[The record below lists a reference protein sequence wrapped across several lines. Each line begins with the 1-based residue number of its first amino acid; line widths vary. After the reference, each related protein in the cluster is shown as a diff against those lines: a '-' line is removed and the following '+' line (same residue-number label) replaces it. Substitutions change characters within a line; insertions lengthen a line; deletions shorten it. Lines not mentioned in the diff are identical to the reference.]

1 MRKSA
6 TSPTGWSNGLPVDC
20 LRARPPMPAIP
31 AIKTLRDIQLI
42 EQTPLAERDLP
53 ASTYELI
60 CRSAAQQAD
69 APALSFILQGT
80 ANEAAYRLSYRQL
93 LGKITQTANAFH
105 RLGLR
110 PGKAVSFLL
119 PNLPHTHF
127 TIWGGEAAGIVN
139 AINPL
144 LDPEHIAELI
154 QASDSELLVTLA
166 PFPGTDLWAKVEGLR
181 EQLPALKAIICVDM
195 ANLLPE
201 PQRSAI
207 KAQRGPLPDGVLD
220 FDELIASCPDD
231 HLESGRVIA
240 PDDIASY
247 FHTGGTTG
255 TPKLAPHSHGNEVAM
270 AFSMNLVTRFE
281 PGDVTLCGLPLF
293 HVNGVIVTGLT
304 AFIGGAEVLLAT
316 PQGYRNP
323 NLISNFWTVIERHN
337 VSFFSG
343 VPTIYAGLLQVPSEG
358 HDLSSLKYALCGA
371 APMPVD
377 LIRQFESKTGL
388 TLIEGYGLTEGTCGS
403 CANPPAGERR
413 PGSIGLPMPYCEVSI
428 KVLDEQGN
436 YLREA
441 NRNEIGNLCI
451 RGATVFKGYLQSSK
465 NAGIWVDGDWFN
477 TGDLGRVDADG
488 YIWLTGR
495 SKDLIIRGGH
505 NIDPQMI
512 EEALHKHPAVAMAAA
527 VGKPDEKAG
536 ELPVVYVQLKPG
548 AEVSEAELLAHAAE
562 HIHERSAIPKDA
574 WIIDTIPLTAV
585 GKTFKPALRFDAI
598 ARVYQSALTEID
610 ARLRVEVL
618 SDDKRGQIAHIYI
631 PADQAALAD
640 AVSQRLAGFAVAI
653 ELHLTE

>member
-1 MRKSA
+1 MNTAPLIR
-6 TSPTGWSNGLPVDC
+6 
-20 LRARPPMPAIP
+20 
-31 AIKTLRDIQLI
+31 TLQDIQQI
-42 EQTPLAERDLP
+42 ESTPLSERGLP
-53 ASTYELI
+53 ASTFELI
-60 CRSAAQQAD
+60 RRTALATPD

-80 ANEAAYRLSYRQL
+80 AEETALRLNYAEL

-119 PNLPHTHF
+119 PNLPQTHY

-154 QASDSELLVTLA
+154 HASSSELLVTLA
-166 PFPGTDLWAKVEGLR
+166 PFPGTDLWSKVEALR
-181 EQLPALKAIICVDM
+181 DQLPELRAILCVDM

-201 PQRSAI
+201 PQRNAVR
-207 KAQRGPLPDGVLD
+207 AQRGPLPDGVLD
-220 FDELIASCPDD
+220 FDETIAACPADQ
-231 HLESGRVIA
+231 LESGRVIA
-240 PDDIASY
+240 ADDIASY

-270 AFSMNLVTRFE
+270 AYSMNLVTRFG

-316 PQGYRNP
+316 PQGYRNGT
-323 NLISNFWTVIERHN
+323 LIGNFWKVIERHK

-371 APMPVD
+371 APMPVE
-377 LIRQFESKTGL
+377 LIRQFEAKTGL
-388 TLIEGYGLTEGTCGS
+388 TLIEGYGLTEGTCGN

-413 PGSIGLPMPYCEVSI
+413 PGSIGLPIPYCEVRI
-428 KVLDEQGN
+428 KVLDEQGR
-436 YLREA
+436 YVRDA
-441 NRNEIGNLCI
+441 APNEIGNLCI
-451 RGATVFKGYLQSSK
+451 RGATVFMGYLQAGK

-512 EEALHKHPAVAMAAA
+512 EEALHKHPAVALAAA

-536 ELPVVYVQLKPG
+536 ELPVVYVQLRPG
-548 AEVSEAELLAHAAE
+548 SQASEAELLEHAAA
-562 HIHERSAIPKDA
+562 HIPERAAIPKNA
-574 WIIDTIPLTAV
+574 WIIDAIPLTAV

-598 ARVYQSALTEID
+598 ARVYEAAVSELEPA
-610 ARLRVEVL
+610 ARVEVL
-618 SDDKRGQIAHIYI
+618 SDDKAGQLAHIHL
-631 PADQAALAD
+631 PNKDQALAD
-640 AVSQRLAGFAVAI
+640 AIAERLAGYAVGHRIHFAA
-653 ELHLTE
+653 

>member
-1 MRKSA
+1 MSTAPLIR
-6 TSPTGWSNGLPVDC
+6 
-20 LRARPPMPAIP
+20 
-31 AIKTLRDIQLI
+31 TLQDI
-42 EQTPLAERDLP
+42 EQIESTPLSDRDLP
-53 ASTYELI
+53 SSTFELI
-60 CRSAAQQAD
+60 RRTAQTSPEAA
-69 APALSFILQGT
+69 ALSFILQGT
-80 ANEAAYRLSYRQL
+80 GEETPLRLNYAEL

-119 PNLPHTHF
+119 PNLPQTHY

-154 QASDSELLVTLA
+154 HASDSELLVTLA
-166 PFPGTDLWAKVEGLR
+166 PFPGTELWDKVDALR
-181 EQLPALKAIICVDM
+181 DQLPELKAILCVDM

-201 PQRSAI
+201 PQRSAL
-207 KAQRGPLPDGVLD
+207 KAQRGLLPEGVLD
-220 FDELIASCPDD
+220 FDETIAACPAD
-231 HLESGRVIA
+231 HLESGRVITA
-240 PDDIASY
+240 DDIASY

-270 AFSMNLVTRFE
+270 AYSMNLVTRFGV
-281 PGDVTLCGLPLF
+281 GDVTLCGLPLF

-316 PQGYRNP
+316 PQGYRNTT
-323 NLISNFWTVIERHN
+323 LISNFWKVIARHK

-343 VPTIYAGLLQVPSEG
+343 VPTIYAGLLQIPSEG

-371 APMPVD
+371 APMPVE
-377 LIRQFESKTGL
+377 LIRQFEAKTGL
-388 TLIEGYGLTEGTCGS
+388 TLLEGYGLTEGTCGS

-413 PGSIGLPMPYCEVSI
+413 PGSIGLPMPYCEVRI
-428 KVLDEQGN
+428 KVLDEQGS
-436 YLREA
+436 YLRDA
-441 NRNEIGNLCI
+441 AQDEIGNLCI
-451 RGATVFKGYLQSSK
+451 RGATVFKGYLQASK

-548 AEVSEAELLAHAAE
+548 AQTSETELLEHAAA
-562 HIHERSAIPKDA
+562 HIPERAAVPKDA
-574 WIIDTIPLTAV
+574 WIIDAIPLTAV

-598 ARVYQSALTEID
+598 ARVYQAAVDELHPD
-610 ARLRVEVL
+610 VRVEVL
-618 SDDKRGQIAHIYI
+618 GDDKAGQLAHIHL
-631 PADQAALAD
+631 PNQDQALAANIAERLSGY
-640 AVSQRLAGFAVAI
+640 AVGHRIHFAA
-653 ELHLTE
+653 

>member
-1 MRKSA
+1 MTTAPLIR
-6 TSPTGWSNGLPVDC
+6 
-20 LRARPPMPAIP
+20 
-31 AIKTLRDIQLI
+31 TLQDI
-42 EQTPLAERDLP
+42 EQIEKTPLSARDLP
-53 ASTYELI
+53 TSTYELI
-60 CRSAAQQAD
+60 RRTAVAQPD
-69 APALSFILQGT
+69 TPALSFILQGDG
-80 ANEAAYRLSYRQL
+80 EEQPLRLSYAEL

-119 PNLPHTHF
+119 PNLPQTHF

-144 LDPEHIAELI
+144 LEPEHIAELI
-154 QASDSELLVTLA
+154 HASDSELLVTLA
-166 PFPGTDLWAKVEGLR
+166 PFPGTDLWAKVEALR
-181 EQLPALKAIICVDM
+181 GQLPALKAVLCVDL

-201 PQRSAI
+201 PQRSAL
-207 KAQRGPLPDGVLD
+207 KAQRGALPDGVLD
-220 FDELIASCPDD
+220 FDETIAACPSD
-231 HLESGRVIA
+231 HLESGRIIQA
-240 PDDIASY
+240 EDIASY

-255 TPKLAPHSHGNEVAM
+255 TPKLAPHSHANEVAM
-270 AFSMNLVTRFE
+270 AYSMNLVTRFA

-323 NLISNFWTVIERHN
+323 KLIGNFWKIIERHK

-343 VPTIYAGLLQVPSEG
+343 VPTIYAGLLQVPSAG

-371 APMPVD
+371 APMPVA
-377 LIRQFESKTGL
+377 LIRQFEAKTGL
-388 TLIEGYGLTEGTCGS
+388 CLIEGYGLTEGTCGS

-413 PGSIGLPMPYCEVSI
+413 PGSIGLRMPYCEVRI
-428 KVLDEQGN
+428 KLLDEQGQ

-441 NRNEIGNLCI
+441 APNEIGNLCI
-451 RGATVFKGYLQSSK
+451 RGATVFKGYLQASK
-465 NAGIWVDGDWFN
+465 NTGIWVDGDWFN
-477 TGDLGRVDADG
+477 TGDLGRMDEDG

-505 NIDPQMI
+505 NIDPQLI
-512 EEALHKHPAVAMAAA
+512 EEALHKHPAVALAAA

-536 ELPVVYVQLKPG
+536 ELPVVYVQLKPDAQAG
-548 AEVSEAELLAHAAE
+548 EAELLEHAAA
-562 HIHERSAIPKDA
+562 HIPERAAVPKDV
-574 WIIDTIPLTAV
+574 WIVEAIPLTAV

-598 ARVYQSALTEID
+598 ARVYQAALAELEPAI
-610 ARLRVEVL
+610 RVEVL
-618 SDDKRGQIAHIYI
+618 GDDQAGQLAHIHL
-631 PADQAALAD
+631 PRRDPALAA
-640 AVSQRLAGFAVAI
+640 AVRERLAGFAVGHR
-653 ELHLTE
+653 LHLPD

>member
-1 MRKSA
+1 MSTAPLIR
-6 TSPTGWSNGLPVDC
+6 
-20 LRARPPMPAIP
+20 
-31 AIKTLRDIQLI
+31 TLQDI
-42 EQTPLAERDLP
+42 EQIEAVALSERDLP
-53 ASTYELI
+53 PSTFELI
-60 CRSAAQQAD
+60 RRTASAQPD
-69 APALSFILQGT
+69 APALSFILQGNGEET
-80 ANEAAYRLSYRQL
+80 PLRLSYAEL
-93 LGKITQTANAFH
+93 LGKVTQTANAFH

-119 PNLPHTHF
+119 PNLPQTHY

-154 QASDSELLVTLA
+154 HASDSELLVTLA
-166 PFPGTDLWAKVEGLR
+166 PFPGTDLWDKVQALR
-181 EQLPALKAIICVDM
+181 GQLPELKAILCVDM

-201 PQRSAI
+201 PQRSAL
-207 KAQRGPLPDGVLD
+207 KAQRGAWPEGVLD
-220 FDELIASCPDD
+220 FDETIAACPND
-231 HLESGRVIA
+231 HLESGRIIA
-240 PDDIASY
+240 ADDVASY

-270 AFSMNLVTRFE
+270 AYSMNLVTRFG

-293 HVNGVIVTGLT
+293 HVNGVVVTGLA

-316 PQGYRNP
+316 PQGYRNTT
-323 NLISNFWTVIERHN
+323 LIGNFWKVIERHR

-358 HDLSSLKYALCGA
+358 HDLSLLKYALCGA
-371 APMPVD
+371 APMPVE
-377 LIRQFESKTGL
+377 LIRQFEAKTGL

-413 PGSIGLPMPYCEVSI
+413 PGSIGLRMPYCEVSI
-428 KVLDEQGN
+428 KVLDDQGR
-436 YLREA
+436 YLRDA
-441 NRNEIGNLCI
+441 AQNEIGNLCI
-451 RGATVFKGYLQSSK
+451 RGATVFKGYLQTSK

-548 AEVSEAELLAHAAE
+548 NQASEAELLEHAAA
-562 HIHERSAIPKDA
+562 HIPERAAIPKNA
-574 WIIDTIPLTAV
+574 WIVDAIPLTAV

-598 ARVYQSALTEID
+598 ARVYQSDLAELHPAI
-610 ARLRVEVL
+610 RVEVL
-618 SDDKRGQIAHIYI
+618 SDDQAGQLAHVHV
-631 PADQAALAD
+631 PNQDEALAS
-640 AVSQRLAGFAVAI
+640 AIGERLAGYAVGHRIHFAP
-653 ELHLTE
+653 

>member
-1 MRKSA
+1 MSTAPLIR
-6 TSPTGWSNGLPVDC
+6 
-20 LRARPPMPAIP
+20 
-31 AIKTLRDIQLI
+31 TLQDI
-42 EQTPLAERDLP
+42 EQIEAVALSERDLP
-53 ASTYELI
+53 PSTFELI
-60 CRSAAQQAD
+60 RRTASARPD
-69 APALSFILQGT
+69 APALSFILQGSGEET
-80 ANEAAYRLSYRQL
+80 PLRLSYAEL
-93 LGKITQTANAFH
+93 LGKVTQTANAFH

-119 PNLPHTHF
+119 PNLPQTHY

-154 QASDSELLVTLA
+154 HASDSELLVTLA
-166 PFPGTDLWAKVEGLR
+166 PFPGSDLWDKVQALR
-181 EQLPALKAIICVDM
+181 GQLPELKAILCVDM

-201 PQRSAI
+201 PQRSAL
-207 KAQRGPLPDGVLD
+207 KAQRGAWPEGVLD
-220 FDELIASCPDD
+220 FDETIAACPND

-240 PDDIASY
+240 ANDVASY

-270 AFSMNLVTRFE
+270 AYSMNLVTRFG

-293 HVNGVIVTGLT
+293 HVNGVVVTGLA

-316 PQGYRNP
+316 PQGYRNTT
-323 NLISNFWTVIERHN
+323 LIGNFWKVIERHR

-371 APMPVD
+371 APMPVE
-377 LIRQFESKTGL
+377 LIRQFEAKTGL

-413 PGSIGLPMPYCEVSI
+413 PGSIGLRMPYCEVGI
-428 KVLDEQGN
+428 KVLDDQGR
-436 YLREA
+436 YLRDA
-441 NRNEIGNLCI
+441 AQDEIGNLCI
-451 RGATVFKGYLQSSK
+451 RGATVFKGYLQTSK

-548 AEVSEAELLAHAAE
+548 NQASEAELLEHAAA
-562 HIHERSAIPKDA
+562 HIPERAAIPKNVWIVDA
-574 WIIDTIPLTAV
+574 IPLTAV

-598 ARVYQSALTEID
+598 ARVYQSDLAELHPAI
-610 ARLRVEVL
+610 RVEVL
-618 SDDKRGQIAHIYI
+618 SDDQAGQLAHVHV
-631 PADQAALAD
+631 PNQDEALAS
-640 AVSQRLAGFAVAI
+640 AIGERLAGYAVGHRIHFAP
-653 ELHLTE
+653 

>member
-1 MRKSA
+1 MSTAPLIR
-6 TSPTGWSNGLPVDC
+6 
-20 LRARPPMPAIP
+20 
-31 AIKTLRDIQLI
+31 TLQDI
-42 EQTPLAERDLP
+42 EQIESTPLSDRDLP
-53 ASTYELI
+53 SSTFELI
-60 CRSAAQQAD
+60 RRTAQTSPEAA
-69 APALSFILQGT
+69 ALSFILQGT
-80 ANEAAYRLSYRQL
+80 GEETPLRLNYAEL

-119 PNLPHTHF
+119 PNLPQTHY

-154 QASDSELLVTLA
+154 HASNSELLVTLA
-166 PFPGTDLWAKVEGLR
+166 PFPGTELWDKVDALR
-181 EQLPALKAIICVDM
+181 DQLPELKAILCVDM

-201 PQRSAI
+201 PQRSAL
-207 KAQRGPLPDGVLD
+207 KAQRGLLPEGVLD
-220 FDELIASCPDD
+220 FDETIAACPAD
-231 HLESGRVIA
+231 HLESGRVITA
-240 PDDIASY
+240 DDIASY

-270 AFSMNLVTRFE
+270 AYSMNLVTRVGV
-281 PGDVTLCGLPLF
+281 GDVTLCGLPLF

-316 PQGYRNP
+316 PQGYRNTT
-323 NLISNFWTVIERHN
+323 LISNFWKVIARHK

-343 VPTIYAGLLQVPSEG
+343 VPTIYAGLLQIPSEG
-358 HDLSSLKYALCGA
+358 HDLSSLKYALCSA
-371 APMPVD
+371 APMPVE
-377 LIRQFESKTGL
+377 LIRQFEAKTGL
-388 TLIEGYGLTEGTCGS
+388 TLLEGYGLTEGTCGS

-413 PGSIGLPMPYCEVSI
+413 PGSIGLPMPYCEVRI
-428 KVLDEQGN
+428 KVLDEQGR
-436 YLREA
+436 YLRDA
-441 NRNEIGNLCI
+441 AQDEIGNLCI
-451 RGATVFKGYLQSSK
+451 RGATVFKGYLQASK

-548 AEVSEAELLAHAAE
+548 AQTSETELLEHAAA
-562 HIHERSAIPKDA
+562 HIPERAAVPKDA
-574 WIIDTIPLTAV
+574 WIIDAIPLTAV

-598 ARVYQSALTEID
+598 ARVYQAAVDELHPD
-610 ARLRVEVL
+610 VRVEVL
-618 SDDKRGQIAHIYI
+618 VDDKAGQLAHIHL
-631 PADQAALAD
+631 PNQDQALAANIAERLSGY
-640 AVSQRLAGFAVAI
+640 AVGHRIHFAA
-653 ELHLTE
+653 

>member
-1 MRKSA
+1 MSTAPLIR
-6 TSPTGWSNGLPVDC
+6 
-20 LRARPPMPAIP
+20 
-31 AIKTLRDIQLI
+31 TLQDI
-42 EQTPLAERDLP
+42 EQIESTPLSDRDLP
-53 ASTYELI
+53 SSTFELI
-60 CRSAAQQAD
+60 RRTAQTSPEAA
-69 APALSFILQGT
+69 ALSFILQGT
-80 ANEAAYRLSYRQL
+80 GEETPLRLNYAEL

-119 PNLPHTHF
+119 PNLPQTHY

-154 QASDSELLVTLA
+154 HASNSELLVTLA
-166 PFPGTDLWAKVEGLR
+166 PFPGTELWDKVDALR
-181 EQLPALKAIICVDM
+181 DQLPELKAILCVDM

-201 PQRSAI
+201 PQRSAL
-207 KAQRGPLPDGVLD
+207 KAQRGPLPEGVLD
-220 FDELIASCPDD
+220 FDETIAACPAD

-240 PDDIASY
+240 ADDIASY

-270 AFSMNLVTRFE
+270 AYSMNLVTRFGA
-281 PGDVTLCGLPLF
+281 GDVTLCGLPLF

-316 PQGYRNP
+316 PQGYRNTT
-323 NLISNFWTVIERHN
+323 LISNFWKVIARHK

-343 VPTIYAGLLQVPSEG
+343 VPTIYAGLLQIPSEG

-371 APMPVD
+371 APMPVE
-377 LIRQFESKTGL
+377 LIRQFEAKTGL
-388 TLIEGYGLTEGTCGS
+388 TLLEGYGLTEGTCGS

-413 PGSIGLPMPYCEVSI
+413 PGSIGLPMPYCEVRI
-428 KVLDEQGN
+428 KVLDEQGR
-436 YLREA
+436 YLRDA
-441 NRNEIGNLCI
+441 AQDEIGNLCI
-451 RGATVFKGYLQSSK
+451 RGATVFRGYLQASK

-548 AEVSEAELLAHAAE
+548 AQASEVELLEHAAA
-562 HIHERSAIPKDA
+562 HIPERAAVPKDA
-574 WIIDTIPLTAV
+574 WIIEAIPLTAV

-598 ARVYQSALTEID
+598 ARVYQAAVAELHP
-610 ARLRVEVL
+610 AVRVEVL
-618 SDDKRGQIAHIYI
+618 SDDKAGQLAHIHL
-631 PADQAALAD
+631 PNQDQVLAADIAERLSGYAVGHRIHFAA
-640 AVSQRLAGFAVAI
+640 
-653 ELHLTE
+653 

>member
-1 MRKSA
+1 MSTAPLIR
-6 TSPTGWSNGLPVDC
+6 
-20 LRARPPMPAIP
+20 
-31 AIKTLRDIQLI
+31 TLQDI
-42 EQTPLAERDLP
+42 EQIEAVALSERNLP
-53 ASTYELI
+53 PSTFELI
-60 CRSAAQQAD
+60 RRTASAQPD
-69 APALSFILQGT
+69 APALSFILQGNGEET
-80 ANEAAYRLSYRQL
+80 PLRLSYAEL
-93 LGKITQTANAFH
+93 LGKLTQTANAFH

-119 PNLPHTHF
+119 PNLPQTHY

-154 QASDSELLVTLA
+154 HASDSELLVTLA
-166 PFPGTDLWAKVEGLR
+166 PFPGTDLWDKVQALR
-181 EQLPALKAIICVDM
+181 GQLPELKAILCVDM

-201 PQRSAI
+201 PQRSAL
-207 KAQRGPLPDGVLD
+207 KAQRGAWPEGVLD
-220 FDELIASCPDD
+220 FDETIAACPND
-231 HLESGRVIA
+231 HLESGRIIA
-240 PDDIASY
+240 ADDVASY

-270 AFSMNLVTRFE
+270 AYSMNLVTRFG

-293 HVNGVIVTGLT
+293 HVNGVVVTGLA

-316 PQGYRNP
+316 PQGYRNTT
-323 NLISNFWTVIERHN
+323 LIGNFWKVIERHR

-371 APMPVD
+371 APMPVE
-377 LIRQFESKTGL
+377 LIRQFEVKTGL

-413 PGSIGLPMPYCEVSI
+413 PGSIGLRMPYCEVSI
-428 KVLDEQGN
+428 KVLDDQGR
-436 YLREA
+436 YLRDA
-441 NRNEIGNLCI
+441 AQNEIGNLCI
-451 RGATVFKGYLQSSK
+451 RGATVFKGYLQTSK

-548 AEVSEAELLAHAAE
+548 NQASEAELLEHAAA
-562 HIHERSAIPKDA
+562 HIPERAAIPKNA
-574 WIIDTIPLTAV
+574 WIVDAIPLTAV

-598 ARVYQSALTEID
+598 ARVYQSDLAELHPAI
-610 ARLRVEVL
+610 RVEVL
-618 SDDKRGQIAHIYI
+618 SDDQAGQLAHVHV
-631 PADQAALAD
+631 PNQDEALAS
-640 AVSQRLAGFAVAI
+640 AIGERLAGYAVGHRIHFAP
-653 ELHLTE
+653 

>member
-1 MRKSA
+1 MH
-6 TSPTGWSNGLPVDC
+6 
-20 LRARPPMPAIP
+20 AIP
-31 AIKTLRDIQLI
+31 AIKSLRDIQQI

-53 ASTYELI
+53 SSTFALI
-60 CRSAAQQAD
+60 SRTAARQPD

-80 ANEAAYRLSYRQL
+80 ADEPTYRLSYREL

-119 PNLPHTHF
+119 PNLPQTHF

-144 LDPEHIAELI
+144 LEPEHIAELI
-154 QASDSELLVTLA
+154 EASDSELLVTLA
-166 PFPGTDLWAKVEGLR
+166 PFPGTDLWAKVESLR
-181 EQLPALKAIICVDM
+181 DRLPNLKAIICVDM
-195 ANLLPE
+195 ANLLAE

-207 KAQRGPLPDGVLD
+207 KAQRGPLPDSVLD
-220 FDELIASCPDD
+220 FDELIANCADD
-231 HLESGRVIA
+231 HLESGRLIA

-255 TPKLAPHSHGNEVAM
+255 TPKLAPHSHANEVAM
-270 AFSMNLVTRFE
+270 AYSMNLVTRFA

-316 PQGYRNP
+316 PQGYRNQA
-323 NLISNFWTVIERHN
+323 LIGNFWKIIERHK

-343 VPTIYAGLLQVPSEG
+343 VPTIYAGLLQVPSAG

-371 APMPVD
+371 APMPVE
-377 LIRQFESKTGL
+377 LIRQFEGKTGL

-403 CANPPAGERR
+403 CANPVGGERR
-413 PGSIGLPMPYCEVSI
+413 PGSIGLRMPYCEVSI
-428 KVLDEQGN
+428 KLLDEQGN

-441 NRNEIGNLCI
+441 AQNEIGNLCI
-451 RGATVFKGYLQSSK
+451 RGATVFKGYLQASK
-465 NAGIWVDGDWFN
+465 NSGIWIDGDWFN
-477 TGDLGRVDADG
+477 TGDLGRIDADG

-548 AEVSEAELLAHAAE
+548 AQASEAELLSHAAA
-562 HIHERSAIPKDA
+562 HIPERAAIPKDV
-574 WIIDTIPLTAV
+574 WIIDAIPLTAV
-585 GKTFKPALRFDAI
+585 GKTFKPSLRFDAI
-598 ARVYQSALTEID
+598 ARAYRAALAELD
-610 ARLRVEVL
+610 GNVRVEVR
-618 SDDKRGQIAHIYI
+618 SDEQRGQVAHIHLSHK
-631 PADQAALAD
+631 DAALAQ
-640 AVSQRLAGFAVAI
+640 AVAKRLAGFAI
-653 ELHLTE
+653 GFELHHDH

>member
-1 MRKSA
+1 MH
-6 TSPTGWSNGLPVDC
+6 
-20 LRARPPMPAIP
+20 AIP
-31 AIKTLRDIQLI
+31 AIESLRDIEQI
-42 EQTPLAERDLP
+42 EQTPLAARDLP
-53 ASTYELI
+53 ASTFELI
-60 CRSAAQQAD
+60 RRSAARHGD
-69 APALSFILQGT
+69 APALSFILQGN
-80 ANEAAYRLSYRQL
+80 ADEAAYRLSYNEL

-119 PNLPHTHF
+119 PNLPQTHF

-181 EQLPALKAIICVDM
+181 EQLPTLKAIICVDM

-201 PQRSAI
+201 PQSTAI

-316 PQGYRNP
+316 PQGYRNA
-323 NLISNFWTVIERHN
+323 NLISNFWTIIERHK

-371 APMPVD
+371 APMPVE
-377 LIRQFESKTGL
+377 LIRQFESKIGL

-413 PGSIGLPMPYCEVSI
+413 PGSIGLPMPYCEVAI
-428 KVLDEQGN
+428 KILDEQGN

-548 AEVSEAELLAHAAE
+548 AKVSEAELLAHAAE
-562 HIHERSAIPKDA
+562 HIPERAAIPKDA
-574 WIIDTIPLTAV
+574 WIIDAIPLTAV

-598 ARVYQSALTEID
+598 TRVYQAALAELD
-610 ARLRVEVL
+610 SRLRVEVL
-618 SDDKRGQIAHIYI
+618 SDDKRGQVAHIYL
-631 PADQAALAD
+631 PAAQAALAD
-640 AVSQRLAGFAVAI
+640 AVSKRLAGFAVAI
-653 ELHLTE
+653 ELHPSE

>member
-1 MRKSA
+1 MSTAPLIR
-6 TSPTGWSNGLPVDC
+6 
-20 LRARPPMPAIP
+20 
-31 AIKTLRDIQLI
+31 TLHDIELI
-42 EQTPLAERDLP
+42 ESTPLSERDLP
-53 ASTYELI
+53 SSTFELI
-60 CRSAAQQAD
+60 RRTAQASPN

-80 ANEAAYRLSYRQL
+80 AEETALRLSYAEL
-93 LGKITQTANAFH
+93 LGKVTQTANAFH

-119 PNLPHTHF
+119 PNLPQTHY

-154 QASDSELLVTLA
+154 HASDSELLVTLA
-166 PFPGTDLWAKVEGLR
+166 PFPGTDLWDKVHALR
-181 EQLPALKAIICVDM
+181 DQLPELKAILCVDM

-201 PQRSAI
+201 PQRSAL

-220 FDELIASCPDD
+220 FDEAIAACPAD

-240 PDDIASY
+240 ADDIASY

-270 AFSMNLVTRFE
+270 AYSMNLVTRFGV
-281 PGDVTLCGLPLF
+281 GDVTLCGLPLF
-293 HVNGVIVTGLT
+293 HVNGVIVTGLA

-316 PQGYRNP
+316 PQGYRNGT
-323 NLISNFWTVIERHN
+323 LISNFWKVIERHK

-371 APMPVD
+371 APMPVE
-377 LIRQFESKTGL
+377 LIRQFEAKTGL

-428 KVLDEQGN
+428 KVLDEQGG
-436 YLREA
+436 YVRDAEQ
-441 NRNEIGNLCI
+441 NEIGNLCI
-451 RGATVFKGYLQSSK
+451 RGATVFKGYLQASK

-527 VGKPDEKAG
+527 VGKPDAKAG

-548 AEVSEAELLAHAAE
+548 SQASEAELLEHAAA
-562 HIHERSAIPKDA
+562 HIPERAAIPKDA
-574 WIIDTIPLTAV
+574 WIIDAIPLTAV

-598 ARVYQSALTEID
+598 TRVYQAAVGELHP
-610 ARLRVEVL
+610 AARVEVL
-618 SDDKRGQIAHIYI
+618 SDDKAGQLAHIHL
-631 PADQAALAD
+631 PNQDQALAE
-640 AVSQRLAGFAVAI
+640 AIGERLAGYAVGHRIHFAA
-653 ELHLTE
+653 

>member
-1 MRKSA
+1 MSTAPLIR
-6 TSPTGWSNGLPVDC
+6 
-20 LRARPPMPAIP
+20 
-31 AIKTLRDIQLI
+31 TLHDIELI
-42 EQTPLAERDLP
+42 ESTPLSERDLP
-53 ASTYELI
+53 CSTFELI
-60 CRSAAQQAD
+60 RRSAQASPN

-80 ANEAAYRLSYRQL
+80 AEETALRLSYAEL
-93 LGKITQTANAFH
+93 LGKVTQTANAFH

-119 PNLPHTHF
+119 PNLPQTHY

-154 QASDSELLVTLA
+154 HASDSELLVTLA
-166 PFPGTDLWAKVEGLR
+166 PFPGTDLWDKVHALR
-181 EQLPALKAIICVDM
+181 DQLPELKAILCVDM

-201 PQRSAI
+201 PQRSAL

-220 FDELIASCPDD
+220 FDEAIAACPAD
-231 HLESGRVIA
+231 HLESRRVIA
-240 PDDIASY
+240 ADDIASY

-270 AFSMNLVTRFE
+270 AYSMNLVTRFGV
-281 PGDVTLCGLPLF
+281 GDVTLCGLPLF
-293 HVNGVIVTGLT
+293 HVNGVIVTGLA

-316 PQGYRNP
+316 PQGYRNGT
-323 NLISNFWTVIERHN
+323 LISNFWKVIERHK

-371 APMPVD
+371 APMPVE
-377 LIRQFESKTGL
+377 LIRQFEAKTGL

-428 KVLDEQGN
+428 KVLDEQGG
-436 YLREA
+436 YVRDAEQ
-441 NRNEIGNLCI
+441 NEIGNLCI
-451 RGATVFKGYLQSSK
+451 RGATVFKGYLQASK

-527 VGKPDEKAG
+527 VGKPDAKAG

-548 AEVSEAELLAHAAE
+548 SQASEAELLEHAAA
-562 HIHERSAIPKDA
+562 HIPERAAIPKDA
-574 WIIDTIPLTAV
+574 WIIDAIPLTAV

-598 ARVYQSALTEID
+598 TRVYQAAVGELHP
-610 ARLRVEVL
+610 AARVEVL
-618 SDDKRGQIAHIYI
+618 SDDKAGQLAHIHL
-631 PADQAALAD
+631 PNQDQALAE
-640 AVSQRLAGFAVAI
+640 AIGERLAGYAVGHRIHFAA
-653 ELHLTE
+653 

>member
-1 MRKSA
+1 MSTAPLIR
-6 TSPTGWSNGLPVDC
+6 
-20 LRARPPMPAIP
+20 
-31 AIKTLRDIQLI
+31 TLQDIERI
-42 EQTPLAERDLP
+42 ENTPLSERDLP
-53 ASTYELI
+53 PSTFELI
-60 CRSAAQQAD
+60 RRTASAHAD
-69 APALSFILQGT
+69 APALSFILQGNGEET
-80 ANEAAYRLSYRQL
+80 PLRLSYAEL
-93 LGKITQTANAFH
+93 LGKVTQTANAFH

-119 PNLPHTHF
+119 PNLPQTHY

-154 QASDSELLVTLA
+154 HASDSELLVTLA
-166 PFPGTDLWAKVEGLR
+166 PFPGTDLWDKVHALR
-181 EQLPALKAIICVDM
+181 GQLPELKAILCVDM

-201 PQRSAI
+201 PQRSAL
-207 KAQRGPLPDGVLD
+207 KAQRGALPEGVLD
-220 FDELIASCPDD
+220 FDETIAACPADR
-231 HLESGRVIA
+231 LESGRVIT
-240 PDDIASY
+240 PDDVASY

-270 AFSMNLVTRFE
+270 AYSMNLITRFG

-293 HVNGVIVTGLT
+293 HVNGVVVTGLA

-316 PQGYRNP
+316 PQGYRNTT
-323 NLISNFWTVIERHN
+323 LIGNFWKVIERHH

-343 VPTIYAGLLQVPSEG
+343 VPTIYAGLLQVPSDG

-371 APMPVD
+371 APMPVE
-377 LIRQFESKTGL
+377 LIRQFEAKTGL

-413 PGSIGLPMPYCEVSI
+413 PGSIGLPMPYCEVRI
-428 KVLDEQGN
+428 KVLDDQGR
-436 YLREA
+436 YLRDA
-441 NRNEIGNLCI
+441 AQNEIGNLCI
-451 RGATVFKGYLQSSK
+451 RGATVFKGYLQANK

-548 AEVSEAELLAHAAE
+548 SEASEAELLKHAAS
-562 HIHERSAIPKDA
+562 HIPERAAVPKNA

-598 ARVYQSALTEID
+598 ARVYQADLAALHPAI
-610 ARLRVEVL
+610 RVEVL
-618 SDDKRGQIAHIYI
+618 SDDQAGQLAHVYL
-631 PADQAALAD
+631 PNQDQALAT
-640 AVSQRLAGFAVAI
+640 AISQRLAGYAVGHRLHFAA
-653 ELHLTE
+653 

>member
-1 MRKSA
+1 MSTAPLIR
-6 TSPTGWSNGLPVDC
+6 
-20 LRARPPMPAIP
+20 
-31 AIKTLRDIQLI
+31 TLQDIELI
-42 EQTPLAERDLP
+42 ESTPLSERDLP
-53 ASTYELI
+53 SSTFELI
-60 CRSAAQQAD
+60 RRTARTSPD

-80 ANEAAYRLSYRQL
+80 GEETALRLNYAEL

-119 PNLPHTHF
+119 PNLPQTHY

-154 QASDSELLVTLA
+154 HASSSELLVTLA
-166 PFPGTDLWAKVEGLR
+166 PFPGTDLWDKVDALR
-181 EQLPALKAIICVDM
+181 DQLPELKAILCVDM

-207 KAQRGPLPDGVLD
+207 KNQRGALPEGVLD
-220 FDELIASCPDD
+220 FDEAIAACPADY
-231 HLESGRVIA
+231 LESGRNIL
-240 PDDIASY
+240 PEDIASY

-270 AFSMNLVTRFE
+270 AYSMNLVTRFA

-316 PQGYRNP
+316 PQGYRNST
-323 NLISNFWTVIERHN
+323 LIGNFWKVIERHK

-371 APMPVD
+371 APMPVE
-377 LIRQFESKTGL
+377 LIRQFEAKTGL

-413 PGSIGLPMPYCEVSI
+413 PGSIGLPIPYCEVRI
-428 KVLDEQGN
+428 KVLDEQGR
-436 YLREA
+436 YVRDA
-441 NRNEIGNLCI
+441 APNEIGNLCI
-451 RGATVFKGYLQSSK
+451 RGATVFKGYLQASK
-465 NAGIWVDGDWFN
+465 NADIWVDGDWFN

-548 AEVSEAELLAHAAE
+548 SQASEAELLEHAAA
-562 HIHERSAIPKDA
+562 HIPERAAIPKNA
-574 WIIDTIPLTAV
+574 WIIDAIPLTAV

-598 ARVYQSALTEID
+598 TRVYQAAVGELHP
-610 ARLRVEVL
+610 AARVEVL
-618 SDDKRGQIAHIYI
+618 SDDKAGQLAHIHL
-631 PADQAALAD
+631 PNQDQALAE
-640 AVSQRLAGFAVAI
+640 AIGERLAGYAVGHRIHFAA
-653 ELHLTE
+653 

>member
-1 MRKSA
+1 MHV
-6 TSPTGWSNGLPVDC
+6 T
-20 LRARPPMPAIP
+20 PAIES
-31 AIKTLRDIQLI
+31 LRDIEQI

-53 ASTYELI
+53 ASTFELI
-60 CRSAAQQAD
+60 RRSAARHGD
-69 APALSFILQGT
+69 APALSFILQGNT
-80 ANEAAYRLSYRQL
+80 DEAVYRLSYNEL
-93 LGKITQTANAFH
+93 LGRITQTANAFH

-110 PGKAVSFLL
+110 PGKSVSFLL
-119 PNLPHTHF
+119 PNLPQTHF
-127 TIWGGEAAGIVN
+127 TLWGGEAAGIVN

-144 LDPEHIAELI
+144 LEPEHIAELI

-166 PFPGTDLWAKVEGLR
+166 PFPGTDLWAKVESLR
-181 EQLPALKAIICVDM
+181 EHLPALKAIICVDM

-201 PQRSAI
+201 PQRTAI
-207 KAQRGPLPDGVLD
+207 KAQRGPLPDRVLD
-220 FDELIASCPDD
+220 FDELIADCPADQ
-231 HLESGRVIA
+231 LESGRVIA
-240 PDDIASY
+240 PNDIASY

-270 AFSMNLVTRFE
+270 AYSMNLVTRFA

-316 PQGYRNP
+316 PQGYRNSA
-323 NLISNFWTVIERHN
+323 LISNFWKIIERHK

-343 VPTIYAGLLQVPSEG
+343 VPTIYAGLLQVPSAG

-371 APMPVD
+371 APMPVE

-403 CANPPAGERR
+403 CANPVGGERR
-413 PGSIGLPMPYCEVSI
+413 PGSIGLRMPYCEVSI
-428 KVLDEQGN
+428 KVLDDQGR

-441 NRNEIGNLCI
+441 ARDEIGNLCI
-451 RGATVFKGYLQSSK
+451 RGATVFKGYLQAGK

-477 TGDLGRVDADG
+477 TGDLGRMDADG

-512 EEALHKHPAVAMAAA
+512 EEALHKHPAVALAAA

-548 AEVSEAELLAHAAE
+548 MPASEDELLAHAAA
-562 HIHERSAIPKDA
+562 HIPERAAIPKDV
-574 WIIDTIPLTAV
+574 WIIEAIPLTAV

-598 ARVYQSALTEID
+598 ARVYQAALTELD
-610 ARLRVEVL
+610 SRLRVDVL
-618 SDDKRGQIAHIYI
+618 SDDKRGQVAHIHL
-631 PADQAALAD
+631 PTGQAALAE
-640 AVSQRLAGFAVAI
+640 AVSQRLASFAVAI
-653 ELHLTE
+653 ELHLAE

>member
-1 MRKSA
+1 
-6 TSPTGWSNGLPVDC
+6 
-20 LRARPPMPAIP
+20 MPAIP
-31 AIKTLRDIQLI
+31 AIKTLHDIQLI

-53 ASTYELI
+53 ASTFELI
-60 CRSAAQQAD
+60 SRAAARQPD
-69 APALSFILQGT
+69 APALSFILQGST
-80 ANEAAYRLSYRQL
+80 DEAAYRLSYRQL

-166 PFPGTDLWAKVEGLR
+166 PFPGTDLWAKIEGLR
-181 EQLPALKAIICVDM
+181 EQLPTLKAIICVDM

-201 PQRSAI
+201 PQRSAT
-207 KAQRGPLPDGVLD
+207 KAQRGELPNGVLD
-220 FDELIASCPDD
+220 FDALIASCPDD

-255 TPKLAPHSHGNEVAM
+255 TPKLAPHSHANEVAM
-270 AFSMNLVTRFE
+270 AYSMNLVTGFA

-293 HVNGVIVTGLT
+293 HVNAVIVTGLT

-323 NLISNFWTVIERHN
+323 NLISNFWTIIEQYK

-371 APMPVD
+371 APMPVE
-377 LIRQFESKTGL
+377 LIHQFEGKTGL

-413 PGSIGLPMPYCEVSI
+413 PGSIGLPMPYCQVAI

-436 YLREA
+436 FLREA
-441 NRNEIGNLCI
+441 GRNEIGNLCI

-465 NAGIWVDGDWFN
+465 NTGIWVDGDWFN
-477 TGDLGRVDADG
+477 TGDLGRIDADG
-488 YIWLTGR
+488 YAWLTGR

-548 AEVSEAELLAHAAE
+548 AQASEAELLAHAAE
-562 HIHERSAIPKDA
+562 HIPERAAIPKDA
-574 WIIDTIPLTAV
+574 WVIDAIPLTAV

-598 ARVYQSALTEID
+598 GRVYQTVLAELD
-610 ARLRVEVL
+610 QRLRVDVR
-618 SDDKRGQIAHIYI
+618 SDDKRGQVAHIYL
-631 PADQAALAD
+631 PSHDTALAET
-640 AVSQRLAGFAVAI
+640 VTKRLAVFPVAI
-653 ELHLTE
+653 ELHHTE

>member
-1 MRKSA
+1 MSTAPLIR
-6 TSPTGWSNGLPVDC
+6 
-20 LRARPPMPAIP
+20 
-31 AIKTLRDIQLI
+31 TLQDIERI
-42 EQTPLAERDLP
+42 ERTTLSDRDLP
-53 ASTYELI
+53 SSTFELI
-60 CRSAAQQAD
+60 RRTAQASPDAA
-69 APALSFILQGT
+69 ALSFIIQGT
-80 ANEAAYRLSYRQL
+80 GEETPLRLNYAEL

-119 PNLPHTHF
+119 PNLPQTHY

-154 QASDSELLVTLA
+154 HASDSELLVTLA
-166 PFPGTDLWAKVEGLR
+166 PFPGTELWDKVDALR
-181 EQLPALKAIICVDM
+181 DQLPELKAILCVDM

-207 KAQRGPLPDGVLD
+207 RAQRGPLPEGVLD
-220 FDELIASCPDD
+220 FDETIAACPAD

-240 PDDIASY
+240 ADDVASY

-270 AFSMNLVTRFE
+270 AYSMNLVTRFGV
-281 PGDVTLCGLPLF
+281 GDVTLCGLPLF

-316 PQGYRNP
+316 PQGYRNTT
-323 NLISNFWTVIERHN
+323 LISNFWKVIARHK

-343 VPTIYAGLLQVPSEG
+343 VPTIYAGLLQIPSEG

-371 APMPVD
+371 APMPVE
-377 LIRQFESKTGL
+377 LIRQFEAKTGL
-388 TLIEGYGLTEGTCGS
+388 TLLEGYGLTEGTCGS

-413 PGSIGLPMPYCEVSI
+413 PGSIGLPMPYCEVRI
-428 KVLDEQGN
+428 KVLDEQGG
-436 YLREA
+436 YVRDA
-441 NRNEIGNLCI
+441 AQDEIGNLCI
-451 RGATVFKGYLQSSK
+451 RGATVFKGYLQASK

-512 EEALHKHPAVAMAAA
+512 EEVLHKHPAVAMAAA

-548 AEVSEAELLAHAAE
+548 AQVSEIELLEHAAT
-562 HIHERSAIPKDA
+562 HIPERAAVPKDA
-574 WIIDTIPLTAV
+574 WIIDAIPLTAV

-598 ARVYQSALTEID
+598 ARVYQAAVDELHP
-610 ARLRVEVL
+610 AVRVEVL
-618 SDDKRGQIAHIYI
+618 SDDKAGQLAHIHL
-631 PADQAALAD
+631 PNQDQALAATIGERLSGY
-640 AVSQRLAGFAVAI
+640 AVGHRIHFAA
-653 ELHLTE
+653 

>member
-1 MRKSA
+1 MSTAPLIR
-6 TSPTGWSNGLPVDC
+6 
-20 LRARPPMPAIP
+20 
-31 AIKTLRDIQLI
+31 TLQDI
-42 EQTPLAERDLP
+42 EQIESTPLSDRDLP
-53 ASTYELI
+53 SSTFELI
-60 CRSAAQQAD
+60 RRTAQTSPEAA
-69 APALSFILQGT
+69 ALSFILQGT
-80 ANEAAYRLSYRQL
+80 GEETPLRLNYAEL

-119 PNLPHTHF
+119 PNLPQTHY

-154 QASDSELLVTLA
+154 HASNSELLVTLA
-166 PFPGTDLWAKVEGLR
+166 PFPGTELWDKVDALR
-181 EQLPALKAIICVDM
+181 DQLPELKAILCVDM

-201 PQRSAI
+201 PQRSAL
-207 KAQRGPLPDGVLD
+207 KAQRGPLPEGVLD
-220 FDELIASCPDD
+220 FDETIASCPAD

-240 PDDIASY
+240 ADDIASY

-270 AFSMNLVTRFE
+270 AYSMNLVTRFGV
-281 PGDVTLCGLPLF
+281 GDVTLCGLPLF

-316 PQGYRNP
+316 PQGYRNTT
-323 NLISNFWTVIERHN
+323 LISNFWKVIARHK

-343 VPTIYAGLLQVPSEG
+343 VPTIYAGLLQIPSEG

-371 APMPVD
+371 APMPVE
-377 LIRQFESKTGL
+377 LIRQFEAKTGL
-388 TLIEGYGLTEGTCGS
+388 TLLEGYGLTEGTCGS

-413 PGSIGLPMPYCEVSI
+413 PGSIGLPMPYCEVRI
-428 KVLDEQGN
+428 KVLDEQGR
-436 YLREA
+436 YLRDA
-441 NRNEIGNLCI
+441 AQDEIGNLCI
-451 RGATVFKGYLQSSK
+451 RGATVFKGYLQASK

-548 AEVSEAELLAHAAE
+548 AQTSEAELLEHAAA
-562 HIHERSAIPKDA
+562 HIPERAAVPKDA
-574 WIIDTIPLTAV
+574 WIIDAIPLTAV

-598 ARVYQSALTEID
+598 ARVYQAAVAELHP
-610 ARLRVEVL
+610 AVRVEVL
-618 SDDKRGQIAHIYI
+618 SDDKAGQLAHIHL
-631 PADQAALAD
+631 PNQDQAL
-640 AVSQRLAGFAVAI
+640 AVSIAERLSGYAVGHRIHFAA
-653 ELHLTE
+653 

>member
-1 MRKSA
+1 MSTAPLIR
-6 TSPTGWSNGLPVDC
+6 
-20 LRARPPMPAIP
+20 
-31 AIKTLRDIQLI
+31 TLQDI
-42 EQTPLAERDLP
+42 EQIESTPLSDRDLP
-53 ASTYELI
+53 SSTFELI
-60 CRSAAQQAD
+60 RRTAQTSPEAA
-69 APALSFILQGT
+69 ALSFILQGT
-80 ANEAAYRLSYRQL
+80 GEETPLRLNYAEL

-119 PNLPHTHF
+119 PNLPQTHY

-154 QASDSELLVTLA
+154 HASNSELLVTLA
-166 PFPGTDLWAKVEGLR
+166 PFPGTELWDKVDALR
-181 EQLPALKAIICVDM
+181 DQLPELKAILCVDM

-201 PQRSAI
+201 PHRSAL
-207 KAQRGPLPDGVLD
+207 KAQRGLLPEGVLD
-220 FDELIASCPDD
+220 FDETIAACPAD
-231 HLESGRVIA
+231 HLESGRVITA
-240 PDDIASY
+240 DDIASY

-270 AFSMNLVTRFE
+270 AYSMNLVTRFGV
-281 PGDVTLCGLPLF
+281 GDVTLCGLPLF

-316 PQGYRNP
+316 PQGYRNTT
-323 NLISNFWTVIERHN
+323 LISNFWKVIARHK

-343 VPTIYAGLLQVPSEG
+343 VPTIYAGLLQIPSEG

-371 APMPVD
+371 APMPVE
-377 LIRQFESKTGL
+377 LIRQFEAKTGL
-388 TLIEGYGLTEGTCGS
+388 TLLEGYGLTEGTCGS

-413 PGSIGLPMPYCEVSI
+413 PGSIGLPMPYCEVRI
-428 KVLDEQGN
+428 KVLDEQGR
-436 YLREA
+436 YLRDA
-441 NRNEIGNLCI
+441 AQDEIGNLCI
-451 RGATVFKGYLQSSK
+451 RGATVFKGYLQASK

-548 AEVSEAELLAHAAE
+548 AQTSETELLEHAAA
-562 HIHERSAIPKDA
+562 HIPERAAVPKDA
-574 WIIDTIPLTAV
+574 WIIDAIPLTAV

-598 ARVYQSALTEID
+598 ARVYQAAVDELHPYV
-610 ARLRVEVL
+610 RVEVL
-618 SDDKRGQIAHIYI
+618 VDDKAGQLAHIHL
-631 PADQAALAD
+631 PNQDQALAASIAERLSGY
-640 AVSQRLAGFAVAI
+640 AVGHRIHFAA
-653 ELHLTE
+653 

>member
-1 MRKSA
+1 MSTAPLIR
-6 TSPTGWSNGLPVDC
+6 
-20 LRARPPMPAIP
+20 
-31 AIKTLRDIQLI
+31 TLQDI
-42 EQTPLAERDLP
+42 EQIEAVALSERDLP
-53 ASTYELI
+53 PSTFELI
-60 CRSAAQQAD
+60 RRTASARPD
-69 APALSFILQGT
+69 APALSFILQGSGEET
-80 ANEAAYRLSYRQL
+80 PLRLSYAEL
-93 LGKITQTANAFH
+93 LGKLTQTANAFH

-119 PNLPHTHF
+119 PNLPQTHY

-154 QASDSELLVTLA
+154 HASDSELLVTLA
-166 PFPGTDLWAKVEGLR
+166 PFPGTDLWDKVQALR
-181 EQLPALKAIICVDM
+181 GQLPELKAILCVDM

-201 PQRSAI
+201 PQRSAL
-207 KAQRGPLPDGVLD
+207 KAQRGAWPEGVLD
-220 FDELIASCPDD
+220 FDETIAACPND

-240 PDDIASY
+240 ANDVASY

-270 AFSMNLVTRFE
+270 AYSMNLVTRFG

-293 HVNGVIVTGLT
+293 HVNGVVVTGLA

-316 PQGYRNP
+316 PQGYRNTT
-323 NLISNFWTVIERHN
+323 LIGNFWKVIERHR

-371 APMPVD
+371 APMPVE
-377 LIRQFESKTGL
+377 LIRQFEAKTGL

-413 PGSIGLPMPYCEVSI
+413 PGSIGLRMPYCEVSI
-428 KVLDEQGN
+428 KVLDDQGR
-436 YLREA
+436 YLRDA
-441 NRNEIGNLCI
+441 AQNEIGNLCI
-451 RGATVFKGYLQSSK
+451 RGATVFKGYLQTSK

-477 TGDLGRVDADG
+477 TGDLGRVDTDG

-548 AEVSEAELLAHAAE
+548 NQASEAELLEHAAA
-562 HIHERSAIPKDA
+562 HIPERAAIPKNA
-574 WIIDTIPLTAV
+574 WIVDAIPLTAV

-598 ARVYQSALTEID
+598 ARVYQSDLAALHPAI
-610 ARLRVEVL
+610 RVEVL
-618 SDDKRGQIAHIYI
+618 SDDQAGQLAHVHV
-631 PADQAALAD
+631 PNQDEALAS
-640 AVSQRLAGFAVAI
+640 AIGERLAGYAVGHRIHFAP
-653 ELHLTE
+653 

>member
-1 MRKSA
+1 MSTAPLIR
-6 TSPTGWSNGLPVDC
+6 
-20 LRARPPMPAIP
+20 
-31 AIKTLRDIQLI
+31 TLQDI
-42 EQTPLAERDLP
+42 EQIEAVALSERDLP
-53 ASTYELI
+53 PSTFELI
-60 CRSAAQQAD
+60 RRTASAQPD
-69 APALSFILQGT
+69 APALSFILQGNGEET
-80 ANEAAYRLSYRQL
+80 PLRLSYAEL
-93 LGKITQTANAFH
+93 LGKLTQTANAFH

-119 PNLPHTHF
+119 PNLPQTHY

-154 QASDSELLVTLA
+154 HASDSELLVTLA
-166 PFPGTDLWAKVEGLR
+166 PFPGTDLWDKVQALR
-181 EQLPALKAIICVDM
+181 GQLPELKAILCVDM

-201 PQRSAI
+201 PQRSAL
-207 KAQRGPLPDGVLD
+207 KAKRGAWPEGVLD
-220 FDELIASCPDD
+220 FDETIAACPND
-231 HLESGRVIA
+231 HLESGRIIA
-240 PDDIASY
+240 ADDVASY

-270 AFSMNLVTRFE
+270 AYSMNLVTHFG

-293 HVNGVIVTGLT
+293 HVNGVVVTGLA

-316 PQGYRNP
+316 PQGYRNTT
-323 NLISNFWTVIERHN
+323 LIGNFWKVIERHR

-371 APMPVD
+371 APMPVE
-377 LIRQFESKTGL
+377 LIRQFEAKTGL

-413 PGSIGLPMPYCEVSI
+413 PGSIGLRMPYCEVSI
-428 KVLDEQGN
+428 KVLDDQGR
-436 YLREA
+436 YLRDA
-441 NRNEIGNLCI
+441 AQNEIGNLCI
-451 RGATVFKGYLQSSK
+451 RGATVFKGYLQTSK

-548 AEVSEAELLAHAAE
+548 NQASEAELLEHAAA
-562 HIHERSAIPKDA
+562 HIPERAAIPKNA
-574 WIIDTIPLTAV
+574 WIVDAIPLTAV

-598 ARVYQSALTEID
+598 ARVYQSDLAELHPAI
-610 ARLRVEVL
+610 RVEVL
-618 SDDKRGQIAHIYI
+618 SDDQAGQLAHIHV
-631 PADQAALAD
+631 PNQDEALAS
-640 AVSQRLAGFAVAI
+640 AIGERLAGYAVGHRIHFAP
-653 ELHLTE
+653 